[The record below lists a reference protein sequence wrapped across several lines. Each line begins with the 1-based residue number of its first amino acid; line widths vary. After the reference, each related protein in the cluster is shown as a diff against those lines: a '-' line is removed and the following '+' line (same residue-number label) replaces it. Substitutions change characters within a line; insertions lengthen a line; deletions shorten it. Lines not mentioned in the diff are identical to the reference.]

1 MEIMNIYI
9 GREVKMF
16 RKIEGNSYNSPIKQF
31 WCKRCCKSTNIIYK
45 DENGNTYCD
54 LCIENSEKSL
64 SVIEENVVEE
74 EVEILE
80 TEEITSIPP
89 RKTVKINKKAKVAN
103 VVRRERKLF

>member
-1 MEIMNIYI
+1 ML
-9 GREVKMF
+9 

-54 LCIENSEKSL
+54 LCVENSEKSL
-64 SVIEENVVEE
+64 PIVEEKVVEK

-80 TEEITSIPP
+80 TEEI
-89 RKTVKINKKAKVAN
+89 NKNK
-103 VVRRERKLF
+103 VRRERKLF

>member
-1 MEIMNIYI
+1 
-9 GREVKMF
+9 MF
-16 RKIEGNSYNSPIKQF
+16 RKIE
-31 WCKRCCKSTNIIYK
+31 
-45 DENGNTYCD
+45 GNTYCD

-64 SVIEENVVEE
+64 PIVEEKVVEK

-89 RKTVKINKKAKVAN
+89 RKTVKINKNN